1 MTSELASQAPPWMIG
16 SIRRP
21 SDWEPSD
28 YFLSPAVQKSEA
40 SQSEHSQGYLQH
52 LTLTAKVLLILGLL
66 ALGYVVLQHRDSVLE
81 LLDRGVSIR
90 NQLGWWYPV
99 LYFLVHLSAIIFL
112 VPAELVTISGG
123 FLFTYDSYFGYKVG
137 IAVATLVTTASLC
150 LGTTLL
156 FFVSRKLLKGR
167 LMPYV
172 RHSLLLNAFLD
183 VLTEGGLCL
192 AITLR
197 LVPIMPFSLGNVL
210 FGLTDLPFW
219 PVLIS
224 VLGTLPGTF
233 LFCWIGADCQNVR
246 SILAGER
253 QSDIRDTVVTVGT
266 LLSIAVIVYYLVT
279 RIRLRLTLAAEGK
292 VDKAKSVLS
301 SSTFRPYRPLRTR
314 DWINSSPSDDHF
326 IPKRSIRPSNNAKR
340 QVRIELDP
348 MELDSNVP
356 SSFPVMV

>member
-123 FLFTYDSYFGYKVG
+123 FLFTYDSYFGYKGGQPFLFTFCFPNSVG

-197 LVPIMPFSLGNVL
+197 LVPIMPFSVITGKV
-210 FGLTDLPFW
+210 
-219 PVLIS
+219 S
-224 VLGTLPGTF
+224 VLYAAACSSETS
-233 LFCWIGADCQNVR
+233 C
-246 SILAGER
+246 
-253 QSDIRDTVVTVGT
+253 
-266 LLSIAVIVYYLVT
+266 LV
-279 RIRLRLTLAAEGK
+279 
-292 VDKAKSVLS
+292 
-301 SSTFRPYRPLRTR
+301 
-314 DWINSSPSDDHF
+314 
-326 IPKRSIRPSNNAKR
+326 
-340 QVRIELDP
+340 
-348 MELDSNVP
+348 
-356 SSFPVMV
+356 